1 MLGEVVSGLSIWD
14 RLFKFW
20 KNRNKPELESV
31 ATRFFRLFE
40 SHGVHRNQIPRFFG
54 FNLTIA
60 DVKDDETLLPK
71 LSEEM
76 LDAACEMFA
85 VRREWLDG
93 AESQIHPEHDFYK
106 YPETFKKFLE
116 KLTAKNPD
124 EQIVGVLIVPEEDDW
139 DADALIILQETI
151 GYIGD
156 KPIYRFHL
164 CNNWRFSYWK
174 ARSYLTACI
183 AIAWK
188 RNNYIHGIYK
198 PKKFIN
204 ELAYGE
210 TLLGWKEE
218 GIWEL
223 GHKNF
228 DPEYMALRVDD
239 FLMKLEPEHKQAD
252 IKEGLKYWLRLNNEG
267 FMDTGFGDHRKDF
280 EAELAKYTQK

>member
-20 KNRNKPELESV
+20 KNRNKLKLESI
-31 ATRFFRLFE
+31 ATRFVRLFE

-60 DVKDDETLLPK
+60 DVVDDETLLPK
-71 LSEEM
+71 LTEEM
-76 LDAACEMFA
+76 LDAACDKFA

-93 AESQIHPEHDFYK
+93 AVSQIHPVHDFYK
-106 YPETFKKFLE
+106 KPEAFLKFLE
-116 KLTAKNPD
+116 ELTAKNPD
-124 EQIVGVLIVPEEDDW
+124 ERLMGILIAPDEDDR
-139 DADALIILQETI
+139 DANALIILQETI
-151 GYIGD
+151 DYIGD

-164 CNNWRFSYWK
+164 CNNWLFSYWK
-174 ARSYLTACI
+174 ARAYLTACI

-204 ELAYGE
+204 EFAYGE
-210 TLLGWKEE
+210 TLLGWKGE
-218 GIWEL
+218 GVWNL

-228 DPEYMALRVDD
+228 DPEYMALQPDE
-239 FLMKLEPEHKQAD
+239 FLKGLDPERKKFGLKA
-252 IKEGLKYWLRLNNEG
+252 GLKYWLRLNDKG
-267 FMDTGFGDHRKDF
+267 FMDAGFGDHRKEF
-280 EAELAKYTQK
+280 EAELAKYKP